1 MNLGSF
7 ATAEEAALCVARSPE
22 GRAAAKRVASAPPP
36 RMSDEEGQGKKNSMP
51 SRAVLKEEG
60 TVPLMSLG
68 AFVKEEEIPSIPPG
82 AFFNIKEEVV
92 VKREHALIVDEGGR
106 SDGRPKSAKVEGTS
120 VDSFQMTIITC
131 IAVFEASHANCK
143 SILVYLFRPQCTN
156 TDDRH
161 RADPPESR
169 HGIRRV
175 LAARFSIYLSI

>member
-1 MNLGSF
+1 M
-7 ATAEEAALCVARSPE
+7 CVARSPE
-22 GRAAAKRVASAPPP
+22 GRVAAKWVLASAPPP
-36 RMSDEEGQGKKNSMP
+36 HMSDEEGQGNP
-51 SRAVLKEEG
+51 PGIHAVPAVLKEEG
-60 TVPLMSLG
+60 TVPPMPLG

-143 SILVYLFRPQCTN
+143 VFWFTCSDHNAQTQTTEQTRQ
-156 TDDRH
+156 
-161 RADPPESR
+161 RAATASAET
-169 HGIRRV
+169 HQ
-175 LAARFSIYLSI
+175 LSSSSALI